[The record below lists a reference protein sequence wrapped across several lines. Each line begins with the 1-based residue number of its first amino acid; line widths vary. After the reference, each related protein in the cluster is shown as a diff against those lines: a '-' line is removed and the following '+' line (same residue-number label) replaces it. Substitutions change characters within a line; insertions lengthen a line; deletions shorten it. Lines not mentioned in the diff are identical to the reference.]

1 MTTQPSPIPK
11 FDLTPDTAARLAES
25 QARIPGAVNAAEAI
39 TVKDDQTEERA
50 IVARKMIK
58 EHESALEKL
67 RTAEVAPHNAFVKH
81 VNGLFK
87 KLTDACGTAV
97 ERLDRGLLAY
107 RREKQ
112 RRVDEENRRIASE
125 VEKGRQEAEARA
137 AEEAKAAGNFTPAET
152 QEYAAA
158 AAQEVQAPAPVAEPA
173 KTTRTDFGAASYPTV
188 LDFEVTDLPALVTA
202 YPSIVELKRG
212 YVLALGRAWEKNLGS
227 FPVDGRLSS
236 VPGVRFFRRDSVSGR

>member
-1 MTTQPSPIPK
+1 MTTQLAPVPK
-11 FDLTPDTAARLAES
+11 YELAPEHATKIAAIETRA
-25 QARIPGAVNAAEAI
+25 PGAVKAAEDIRVADDRTEQLAVNARSILKDAEKNLEDARDLIVRPHNDFVTEINARCKKIAMAI
-39 TVKDDQTEERA
+39 TGA
-50 IVARKMIK
+50 
-58 EHESALEKL
+58 
-67 RTAEVAPHNAFVKH
+67 VKH
-81 VNGLFK
+81 
-87 KLTDACGTAV
+87 
-97 ERLDRGLLAY
+97 LDTQLLAW

-112 RRVDEENRRIASE
+112 ARIDEENRRIAAD
-125 VEKGRQEAEARA
+125 VERQRQEAEARA
-137 AEEAKAAGNFTPAET
+137 AEDAKAAGNFTPAET

-188 LDFEVTDLPALVTA
+188 LDFEVTDLPALVAA